1 MPNLYK
7 NWGDKQRKRW
17 NDYNRNYAKKHF
29 KSYNIKLRLEEDKD
43 IIDYLETHKETSLTD
58 FVRKSVREKIG
69 NK

>member
-17 NDYNRNYAKKHF
+17 NDYNRNYAKNHF